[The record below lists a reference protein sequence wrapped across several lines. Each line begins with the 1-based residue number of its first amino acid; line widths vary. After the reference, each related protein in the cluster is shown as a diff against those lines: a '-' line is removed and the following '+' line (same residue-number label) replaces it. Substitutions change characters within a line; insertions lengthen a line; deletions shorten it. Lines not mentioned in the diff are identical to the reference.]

1 MGEYLGPVLEV
12 LFFLQTLFLLSLTL
26 HLLFPIN
33 LLQPEFAFFSFCLL
47 SLDFKLFFVF
57 HLLFLFLQILLVSFL
72 LLVSLALELVHELVG
87 FMSFGVTHTIVI
99 GLFHILVVRQF
110 IVGFFYKVLMLQL
123 TPKITDLVLN
133 LPILYLQHPVLVHFL
148 QLPYI
153 IFRFRDLSLIYA
165 YLSEGFHFFS
175 QPACDFIRSSPYYI
189 SNALLT
195 QNMYIINKLIITHR
209 ILIDVLQ
216 GSLLVLASLKIMD
229 FSFQQIHLLFY
240 HLSSYLFYMLLRV
253 RYLSL

>member
-110 IVGFFYKVLMLQL
+110 IVGFFYIVLMLQL
-123 TPKITDLVLN
+123 TPKIANLVLN

-148 QLPYI
+148 
-153 IFRFRDLSLIYA
+153 
-165 YLSEGFHFFS
+165 
-175 QPACDFIRSSPYYI
+175 
-189 SNALLT
+189 
-195 QNMYIINKLIITHR
+195 
-209 ILIDVLQ
+209 
-216 GSLLVLASLKIMD
+216 
-229 FSFQQIHLLFY
+229 
-240 HLSSYLFYMLLRV
+240 
-253 RYLSL
+253 